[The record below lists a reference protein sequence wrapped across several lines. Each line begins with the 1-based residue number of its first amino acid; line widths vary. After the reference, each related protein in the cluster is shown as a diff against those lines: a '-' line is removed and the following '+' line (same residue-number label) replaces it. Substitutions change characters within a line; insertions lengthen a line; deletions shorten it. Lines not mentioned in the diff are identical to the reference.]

1 MRAGKNGWGHMTR
14 RVTIFAKGNV
24 DLRDTLHSKRVGGQI
39 AWNGVN
45 EILRESHPD
54 WRARVRHETCNRSDA
69 MVAADGT
76 IPAALAERAL
86 PLGNHPLES
95 QFATGM
101 YDIGN
106 DVVILSLQPD
116 VMNRLA
122 RHRTDGHF
130 MYPENIAEWQEE
142 DRIWFASHY
151 ERTGLLSPEQ
161 SIANLEVLIDRLHQ
175 YVRHVLVYTMS
186 PIVPGER
193 THSHIGMAETLSW
206 RIRHF
211 NLALIELS
219 RRVEFSVVDVD
230 TLFARHGADRLK
242 LDGVHITA
250 EGCRLVAEEVVAI
263 LAERGCFDA

>member
-1 MRAGKNGWGHMTR
+1 MTR

-24 DLRDTLHSKRVGGQI
+24 DLRDTLHSKRIGGEVV
-39 AWNGVN
+39 WNGVN
-45 EILRESHPD
+45 EIVRERHPD
-54 WRARVRHETCNRSDA
+54 WRVRVRHETCNRSDA

-76 IPAALAERAL
+76 IPAALAGRAL

-101 YDIGN
+101 YDAGN

-122 RHRTDGHF
+122 RHRPDGHLL
-130 MYPENIAEWQEE
+130 YAEGMATWSEE
-142 DRIWFASHY
+142 DRAWFASHY
-151 ERTGLLSPEQ
+151 EPTALLTPEQ
-161 SIANLEVLIDRLHQ
+161 SMANLEMLVGRLHDH
-175 YVRHVLVYTMS
+175 VHHVLVYTMS

-193 THSHIGMAETLSW
+193 THSHVGMAETLSW
-206 RIRHF
+206 RIRRF

-219 RRVEFSVVDVD
+219 RRLDFSIVDVD

-242 LDGVHITA
+242 LDGVHIAA
-250 EGCRLVAEEVVAI
+250 EGCRLVAEEVVSI